1 MRSKQRPRQSHELK
15 HRNMKPH
22 QIRQGCQGRTLTI
35 FNIDD
40 YNNKWSC
47 KYDIWYLISAN
58 IRMSS
63 EGSCD
68 TEDLSNDADNS
79 ALIKGINNILL

>member
-22 QIRQGCQGRTLTI
+22 QIRQGCQGRTI

-40 YNNKWSC
+40 YNNIWSC

-63 EGSCD
+63 EGSCV
-68 TEDLSNDADNS
+68 TENLSNDADNS